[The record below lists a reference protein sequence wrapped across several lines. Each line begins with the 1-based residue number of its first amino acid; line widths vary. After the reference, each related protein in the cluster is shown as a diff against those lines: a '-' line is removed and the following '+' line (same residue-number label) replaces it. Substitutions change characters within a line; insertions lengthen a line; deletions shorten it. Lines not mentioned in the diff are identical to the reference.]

1 MLHLFSA
8 VKGEQ
13 KLKYPKHSQV
23 CDMVV
28 KVSPL
33 RKIIRKAEAK
43 GSFVFRRD
51 AKLIHADR
59 GGGKE

>member
-1 MLHLFSA
+1 
-8 VKGEQ
+8 
-13 KLKYPKHSQV
+13 
-23 CDMVV
+23 MVV

-51 AKLIHADR
+51 AKFIHADQR
-59 GGGKE
+59 GGKE

>member
-1 MLHLFSA
+1 MAFSQL

-13 KLKYPKHSQV
+13 KLKYPKHFQV
-23 CDMVV
+23 CDIVV

-33 RKIIRKAEAK
+33 RKIIRKAKAK

-51 AKLIHADR
+51 AKLILADKR
-59 GGGKE
+59 GGKE